1 MNGHSGTLDSY
12 TERLEGFRRSDAERD
27 ALVAELI
34 KNYAALQLKYDE
46 KCEDYNN
53 EVESRR
59 SWQSKFRTSEQ
70 ALNQQKQVSVSSP
83 AGSTVSFYE
92 K

>member
-34 KNYAALQLKYDE
+34 KNHAALQLKYDE

-59 SWQSKFRTSEQ
+59 SWQSKFRSSEQ

-83 AGSTVSFYE
+83 AE
-92 K
+92 